1 MLNCRNKVTLV
12 IFSQK
17 WPPKEI
23 NGKLEKNWNIEKK
36 DLYNLHISHDAE
48 KKCTAS
54 LSLIW
59 NTELTET

>member
-23 NGKLEKNWNIEKK
+23 NGKLEKIWNIEKK

-48 KKCTAS
+48 KSAQLVS
-54 LSLIW
+54 L
-59 NTELTET
+59 